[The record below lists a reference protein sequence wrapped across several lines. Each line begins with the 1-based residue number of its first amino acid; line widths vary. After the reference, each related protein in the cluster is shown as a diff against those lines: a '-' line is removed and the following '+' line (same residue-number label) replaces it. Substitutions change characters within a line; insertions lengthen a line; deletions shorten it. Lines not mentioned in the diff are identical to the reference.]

1 VRGGPDI
8 ATASPQARINGSM
21 SVSSPLEALR
31 FVALALSPSSD
42 PEVSGRLRA
51 MLSDGPFDAGTVARV
66 ASQHLVT
73 PALQGR
79 LARRGL
85 LGLLESDLADYLG
98 LCADLNRERNH
109 AVRRTLLDLGRTLN
123 RIGIEPVAL
132 KGSALL
138 LTGVHADLADRILGD
153 IDVLLPR
160 ASHARAE
167 GALIA
172 AGYLPLGDPA
182 SFTHHHHAVP
192 LGRPDD
198 VVAVELHREVLTS
211 GLQPLLPSDGV
222 RDRAR
227 PLEVDGVRLR
237 VPSPEDLLTHNIV
250 HHNHA
255 RRLLWSSWVALRDAH
270 DLAHLVTL
278 YPDLASAEVAE
289 RLCRRLG
296 RASVEFYV
304 IRSLELFGVGDVL
317 CRQLE
322 RREVLWRTRLRW
334 WLHERYAQDR
344 LLALQNGV
352 WQSVRWLGSLTR
364 AHAAPYRAH
373 LGRKILKLLDASGA
387 ARK

>member
-1 VRGGPDI
+1 
-8 ATASPQARINGSM
+8 M

-42 PEVSGRLRA
+42 PEVSARLRA
-51 MLSDGPFDAGTVARV
+51 MLSDGPFDAITVARV

-73 PALQGR
+73 PALHGH

-109 AVRRTLLDLGRTLN
+109 AIRRALLDLGRTLN

-138 LTGVHADLADRILGD
+138 LTGVHADPADRILSD

-167 GALIA
+167 DTLFAE
-172 AGYLPLGDPA
+172 GYLPLAEPA
-182 SFTHHHHAVP
+182 SFKHHHHAVP

-222 RDRAR
+222 RARAR

-255 RRLLWSSWVALRDAH
+255 QRLLWSSWVALRDAH
-270 DLAHLVTL
+270 DLARLVIL

-289 RLCRRLG
+289 RLRRRLG

-334 WLHERYAQDR
+334 RLHELYAEDR

-352 WQSVRWLGSLTR
+352 WRAVRRLGSL
-364 AHAAPYRAH
+364 HSAPYRAR